1 MVKGTGNEHG
11 RGVWGRLVW
20 GYAADAPTSGPAG
33 GRLPLYQR
41 GARPAGVRVG
51 EKQQNDGKERKPT
64 VKIGAQVLA
73 EPNDQ
78 TLEQA
83 LRQKGLLS

>member
-1 MVKGTGNEHG
+1 
-11 RGVWGRLVW
+11 
-20 GYAADAPTSGPAG
+20 
-33 GRLPLYQR
+33 
-41 GARPAGVRVG
+41 VG